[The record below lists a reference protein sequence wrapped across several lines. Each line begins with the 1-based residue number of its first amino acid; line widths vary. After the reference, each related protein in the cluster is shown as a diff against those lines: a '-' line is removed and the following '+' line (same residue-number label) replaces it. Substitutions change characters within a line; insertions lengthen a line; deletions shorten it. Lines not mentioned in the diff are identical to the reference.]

1 MVDNETTYGKNTGI
15 FSLIK
20 TDIGRKGRFTR
31 NTLQWKQSDKKQE
44 NEQWRPLF
52 EFYLRH

>member
-31 NTLQWKQSDKKQE
+31 NTLQWKQNDKKQE
-44 NEQWRPLF
+44 NEQLRPLF